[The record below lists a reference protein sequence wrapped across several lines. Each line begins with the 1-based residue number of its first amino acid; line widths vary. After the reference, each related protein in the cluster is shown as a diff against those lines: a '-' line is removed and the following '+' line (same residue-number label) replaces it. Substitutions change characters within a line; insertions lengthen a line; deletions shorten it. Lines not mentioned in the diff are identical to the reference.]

1 MYPLHPIFSSS
12 IPNYHFL
19 LWEVAQLSL
28 TLISHIR
35 KLVLAFFR
43 NPIMSTSRNALTVAI
58 EVKPFEAWVLQIW
71 RSIGTEYALVPS
83 TRNVRTEPYSF
94 LPS

>member
-1 MYPLHPIFSSS
+1 
-12 IPNYHFL
+12 
-19 LWEVAQLSL
+19 
-28 TLISHIR
+28 
-35 KLVLAFFR
+35 
-43 NPIMSTSRNALTVAI
+43 MSTSRNALTVAI